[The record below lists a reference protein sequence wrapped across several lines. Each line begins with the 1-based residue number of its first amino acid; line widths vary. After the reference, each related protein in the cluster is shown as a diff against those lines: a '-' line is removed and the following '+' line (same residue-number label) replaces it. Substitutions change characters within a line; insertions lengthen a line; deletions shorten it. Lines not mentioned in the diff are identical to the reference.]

1 MVAFLEAGVLY
12 NSRLEAA
19 VVKAETADVAVRSV
33 PWWRWALVS
42 VVLLSLVMTLA
53 TRTFHG
59 TISRDTTAQSGASQ
73 AMRQHMDRDA
83 VRWAAPVAKVTLL
96 LAPTFYPRVAPAGP
110 PIPTLLI
117 EENLYN
123 RPPPAC

>member
-1 MVAFLEAGVLY
+1 VG
-12 NSRLEAA
+12 
-19 VVKAETADVAVRSV
+19 KAETTDLATRSA

-42 VVLLSLVMTLA
+42 VVMLSLVLTLA

-59 TISRDTTAQSGASQ
+59 TISHNTTAQSGASQ

-83 VRWAAPVAKVTLL
+83 ARWAAPVAKVTLL
-96 LAPTFYPRVAPAGP
+96 LAPAFHPRVAPAGP
-110 PIPTLLI
+110 PVPTLLI

-123 RPPPAC
+123 RPPPTC

>member
-1 MVAFLEAGVLY
+1 MGRAGT
-12 NSRLEAA
+12 R
-19 VVKAETADVAVRSV
+19 DVSLRAV

-42 VVLLSLVMTLA
+42 VVMLSLVAALA
-53 TRTFHG
+53 TRTFHDG
-59 TISRDTTAQSGASQ
+59 TSSNSTTVQSSSLQ

-83 VRWAAPVAKVTLL
+83 VRWAAPVATLAVAQ
-96 LAPTFYPRVAPAGP
+96 APTFYPRVAPAGP
-110 PIPTLLI
+110 SLPTLLL